1 MSKIFAA
8 LLALSVITAAG
19 TPSFAFEFKNIPTTG
34 DK

>member
-8 LLALSVITAAG
+8 LLALSVVTAVA
-19 TPSFAFEFKNIPTTG
+19 TPSFAYDLKNIPTTG